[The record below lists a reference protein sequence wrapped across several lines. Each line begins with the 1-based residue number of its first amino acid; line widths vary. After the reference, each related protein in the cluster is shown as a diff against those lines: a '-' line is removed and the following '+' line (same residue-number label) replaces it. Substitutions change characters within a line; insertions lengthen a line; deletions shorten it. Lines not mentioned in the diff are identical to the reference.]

1 MKKYVLQEE
10 QNIQVPKFEEA
21 GGFYTTLKRSM
32 IMSKIKSKNTGPELK
47 LKKALW
53 AAGVRYKKSKYKI
66 LGNPDVQL
74 LKYKIL
80 IFIDGDF
87 WHGYDWAHKR
97 HKIASNRSFWI
108 PKIERNIQRDRQVT
122 LALERQG
129 YKVIRFW
136 EHEIKSEFGRCLLYV
151 LNEIN
156 HKRDHLMYLK

>member
-1 MKKYVLQEE
+1 VKKYILQEE
-10 QNIQVPKFEEA
+10 QNIQVPRFEESA
-21 GGFYTTLKRSM
+21 GFYTTLKRSM
-32 IMSKIKSKNTGPELK
+32 IMSKIKNKNTAPELK

-87 WHGYDWAHKR
+87 WHGYDWEHR
-97 HKIASNRSFWI
+97 CQKIVTNRNFWI

-136 EHEIKSEFGRCLLYV
+136 EHEIKSEFGRCLLYL